1 MLQDEYCFSGTIL
14 KPHGRIG
21 EAIVKLNKNISDRLS
36 EIESVFLEIEGLL
49 VPFFLS
55 YAEALAFSTAIVKF
69 EDIDTPEE
77 IRKLIGIN
85 LFFKKVDLLQKE
97 GNEFSWRDLIR
108 FKIVDEMLGE
118 IGLVNDIFFYPDNPV
133 FQIIKHGREIL
144 IPVNEDLIQKIDPES
159 KTVFMVLP
167 EGLTD
172 IFR

>member
-1 MLQDEYCFSGTIL
+1 
-14 KPHGRIG
+14 
-21 EAIVKLNKNISDRLS
+21 
-36 EIESVFLEIEGLL
+36 
-49 VPFFLS
+49 LS
-55 YAEALAFSTAIVKF
+55 YAELLTSSTAIVKF

-77 IRKLIGIN
+77 IKKLIGIN

>member
-21 EAIVKLNKNISDRLS
+21 EAIIKLTSS
-36 EIESVFLEIEGLL
+36 
-49 VPFFLS
+49 
-55 YAEALAFSTAIVKF
+55 AAIVKF

-77 IRKLIGIN
+77 IKKLIGIN

>member
-21 EAIVKLNKNISDRLS
+21 EAIIKLNKNISDRLS
-36 EIESVFLEIEGLL
+36 EMESVFLEIEGLL

-55 YAEALAFSTAIVKF
+55 YAEVLTSSTAIVKF